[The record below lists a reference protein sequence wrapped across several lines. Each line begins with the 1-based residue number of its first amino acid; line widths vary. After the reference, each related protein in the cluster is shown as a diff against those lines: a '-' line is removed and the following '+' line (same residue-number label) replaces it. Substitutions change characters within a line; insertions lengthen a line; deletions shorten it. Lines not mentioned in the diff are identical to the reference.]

1 MLSWLKGL
9 GAIGAVVIAFFAV
22 VIVGLAITIAVAKL
36 DAGASKPLGDAQK
49 QQQINSGANQLEAQ
63 ADIKSKK
70 EAIGR
75 YESQIAAD
83 KQTIASNPG
92 NAFDQNTLTT
102 DESGCRNA
110 VADYNKAVI
119 DDQEAP
125 YLPTGFPTAFPFTAC
140 Q

>member
-1 MLSWLKGL
+1 MLTWLKGL
-9 GAIGAVVIAFFAV
+9 GVLGAVIVAFLAV
-22 VIVGLAITIAVAKL
+22 VVVGLGITIAVAKL

-49 QQQINSGANQLEAQ
+49 QQQINSGTNQLEAQ

-70 EAIGR
+70 EAIDR

-83 KQTIASNPG
+83 KQVDAANPG